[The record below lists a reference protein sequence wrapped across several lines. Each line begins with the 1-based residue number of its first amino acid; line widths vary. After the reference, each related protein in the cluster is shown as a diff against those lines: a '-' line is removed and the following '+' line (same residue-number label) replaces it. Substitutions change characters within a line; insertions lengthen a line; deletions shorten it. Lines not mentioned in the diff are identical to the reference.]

1 MVVSWSTYTTSEHK
15 CDQLNDRIR
24 FLKLTLVSCD
34 PHGRIGRRH
43 KSARSIPFQKHKP
56 PSVNEPDLLSL
67 YENSFQLYGTHLVLF
82 VFDPIMSEESSSY
95 CPSDLPFPE
104 TPSYATLPTAS
115 TTSGT
120 HKEAAAGAAAA
131 PAEESWEHSIQRVHQ
146 EPSTK
151 TQDNLV
157 DNNASIISR
166 RLTTIL
172 SGISA
177 PFCCGGVVRVR
188 DDVQVMITTPDMRE
202 EIIAIKP
209 PLFSCFDRLS
219 MGRKNAWQFMEDYL
233 IQQTDI
239 LWPLIK
245 NASPAAFARDKET
258 IIDPA
263 IRKSKKLNA
272 DSFSINI
279 IPDIDLQPVL
289 KQIQAELNISHPV
302 EAEMDALHIYE
313 YGGKFVKHKDTP
325 RDKGMLGT
333 LVLCLPSLFRG
344 GALTV
349 EKMGQ
354 KHSMFGDFTSYDDG
368 YQELKS
374 GHEDWWP
381 HPAFR
386 DRQADATMIPW
397 CAFLSDLDHEVEMV
411 TGGVRVT
418 LSFLLRQSDNTSSGA
433 ATADSASSL
442 SDVSPTIPQP
452 LATLDKKTAALVA
465 ALREYLADETFLE
478 QGGNMAFPCEH
489 IYTNSQVFPDK
500 QSANNVL
507 SLSAIQNLKGWDLV
521 VAQAT
526 LDQIGLQVFLK
537 PLIRHKHSSVD
548 RGDYYL
554 SKFPEEHQTVP
565 DYMSDQDIEEFFHT
579 SFQKCPEE
587 MADIW
592 VSDIAEAA
600 SEKIGECTWNPIGYF
615 DGDETSEIA
624 FYVHA
629 FLLVVIPSF
638 QDRQRLVTPR
648 GSLKQG

>member
-1 MVVSWSTYTTSEHK
+1 
-15 CDQLNDRIR
+15 
-24 FLKLTLVSCD
+24 
-34 PHGRIGRRH
+34 
-43 KSARSIPFQKHKP
+43 
-56 PSVNEPDLLSL
+56 
-67 YENSFQLYGTHLVLF
+67 
-82 VFDPIMSEESSSY
+82 MSEESSSY
-95 CPSDLPFPE
+95 CPGDLPFPE
-104 TPSYATLPTAS
+104 TPSYATLPTGS
-115 TTSGT
+115 TMSCT
-120 HKEAAAGAAAA
+120 HKEAAVGAAAS
-131 PAEESWEHSIQRVHQ
+131 AEESWEHSIQSLHQ
-146 EPSTK
+146 ESST
-151 TQDNLV
+151 TAQDNFV
-157 DNNASIISR
+157 DNNSNIISR
-166 RLTTIL
+166 RLKTIL
-172 SGISA
+172 SGVSA
-177 PFCCGGVVRVR
+177 PFCCDGVVRVR
-188 DDVQVMITTPDMRE
+188 DGVQVMITTPDMRE
-202 EIIAIKP
+202 EIVAIKP

-239 LWPLIK
+239 LWPLIM
-245 NASPAAFARDKET
+245 NASPAAITIDKET
-258 IIDPA
+258 IIDPT
-263 IRKSKKLNA
+263 IRKAKQLHA

-289 KQIQAELNISHPV
+289 KQIQAELNLSHPV

-313 YGGKFVKHKDTP
+313 FGGKFVKHKDTP
-325 RDKGMLGT
+325 RDKDVIGT

-354 KHSMFGDFTSYDDG
+354 KQSMFGDFTSYDGG

-386 DRQADATMIPW
+386 DRQADATKIPW

-418 LSFLLRQSDNTSSGA
+418 LSFLLRQSDITSSGA

-442 SDVSPTIPQP
+442 SDTSPTIPQP
-452 LATLDKKTAALVA
+452 LATLDKKTTALVA
-465 ALREYLADETFLE
+465 ALREYLADETILE

-489 IYTNSQVFPDK
+489 LYTNSQVFPDN

-507 SLSAIQNLKGWDLV
+507 SMSAIHNLKGRDLV

-537 PLIRHKHSSVD
+537 PLIRHKHSVVD

-554 SKFPEEHQTVP
+554 SKFPDEHRTVP
-565 DYMSDQDIEEFFHT
+565 DFMSDQDIEEFFLT
-579 SFQKCPEE
+579 DFQKCPEE

-592 VSDIAEAA
+592 VADIGEGA

-615 DGDETSEIA
+615 DGNETSQIA